1 MNLDFSVKPEPA
13 KTLNIQTFQDYY
25 SRLRLLALSIFE
37 WKGLPKS
44 ISLRYLEQSLFEQ
57 GRVFFFS
64 DPKMGPLCLRGGP
77 DSALNVYGDPLKV
90 RVFGAN
96 GYNKELEPGQYVMIR
111 NNLDNRPTE
120 PTIRLYAQRMAQ
132 AERSIDVN
140 VAAQRTPM
148 LIVCE
153 EKQRLTLKNVY
164 AQYSGN
170 EPVIFADK
178 SMNPEAIKSIKTEA
192 TYVSDKLMQYKR
204 DLWNDC
210 LTFLGINNANTD
222 KKERLITDE
231 VQANDQMISISA
243 QVMLLTR
250 QQAAAEISEM
260 FGITVTVNPREVP
273 QEEPLENNQDPA
285 EDEEDVNNG

>member
-1 MNLDFSVKPEPA
+1 MNLDFTVKPEPA
-13 KTLNIQTFQDYY
+13 KTLNMQTFQDYY

-37 WKGLPKS
+37 WQGLPES
-44 ISLRYLEQSLFEQ
+44 ISIRYLEQSLFEQ
-57 GRVFFFS
+57 GRVFFFE
-64 DPKMGPLCLRGGP
+64 DKKMGHLCLRGGP

-96 GYNKELEPGQYVMIR
+96 GYNRELDPGQYVMIR
-111 NNLDNRPTE
+111 NNLDTRPTE
-120 PTIRLYAQRMAQ
+120 PTIRLYAQRMSQ
-132 AERSIDVN
+132 AERSLDVN
-140 VAAQRTPM
+140 IAAQRTPM
-148 LIVCE
+148 LLICE

-178 SMNPEAIKSIKTEA
+178 SMNPDMIKSIKTDA
-192 TYVSDKLMQYKR
+192 VYVGDKLMLYKR
-204 DLWNDC
+204 DLWNEC

-231 VQANDQMISISA
+231 VQANDQMISLSA

-250 QQAAAEISEM
+250 QQAAAEISKL
-260 FGITVTVNPREVP
+260 FGIQVTVQPREVP
-273 QEEPLENNQDPA
+273 ETDPVEQEPETK
-285 EDEEDVNNG
+285 EEEATDNG